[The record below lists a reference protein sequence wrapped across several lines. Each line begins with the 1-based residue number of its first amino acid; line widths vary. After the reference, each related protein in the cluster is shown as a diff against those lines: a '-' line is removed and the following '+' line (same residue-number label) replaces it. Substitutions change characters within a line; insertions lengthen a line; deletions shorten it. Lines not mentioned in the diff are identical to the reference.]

1 MLIWHIANKLTDW
14 VIIILILNQ
23 TQQSYISE
31 KNKSS
36 PVKLTSTLRDTMIY
50 ANDPVIN
57 THSQAKPVNNKSI
70 NIYIWVFSLIPVS
83 KKALTAVSSKEYLK
97 VSPQKVSK
105 LISTDPSSG
114 NTQAEQFIKSQ
125 AKVQL
130 TVMTYTILQMKRFW
144 REKRK
149 EKQKKKSWVKQV

>member
-70 NIYIWVFSLIPVS
+70 NIYIWVFSLIQS
-83 KKALTAVSSKEYLK
+83 A
-97 VSPQKVSK
+97 
-105 LISTDPSSG
+105 
-114 NTQAEQFIKSQ
+114 
-125 AKVQL
+125 
-130 TVMTYTILQMKRFW
+130 
-144 REKRK
+144 RK
-149 EKQKKKSWVKQV
+149 H